1 MLKDMIKLNK
11 KQIIL
16 ELDKIHGYDLAQSF
30 LELDQDEKTKLYTI
44 LTNEKLAELV
54 SYLEPDEAALVLQ
67 DFDIIKQKQVIEE
80 MEPDDAADIISEF
93 EEDNQEQLL
102 EVLADSDEISALIDY
117 DEDETGSAMTTL
129 LLTLT
134 PDMDVKQA
142 TKRVIKQAPD
152 VESISTLFVIDD
164 FNRFLGIVG
173 LKKLLKAKLPL
184 TIKDIMSDQPSV
196 LDTDPITETIAKI
209 RNYAIYEIPVVN
221 DQREL
226 LGMVTLD
233 DALDIYEDEAQE
245 DFEKLSA
252 LPETIDQNTFK
263 TAMHRIPWLLML
275 LVISIPIS
283 LVTSLFA
290 EVLTAVAILIIF
302 QPLISG
308 SAGNVATQTLAVTL
322 KMFAKNEEGVL
333 KNSAREI
340 FTGMINGFVIGIVAF
355 GVTFLFASFNRDLT
369 DVPLKIAF
377 IVGLS
382 LWLTVLIAPII
393 AVLVPV
399 TLKKLKIDPA
409 VASGPFITTLIDLSA
424 ISLYFG
430 LATILLGGA

>member
-1 MLKDMIKLNK
+1 MLKDILKLKRKDMIQKLD
-11 KQIIL
+11 
-16 ELDKIHGYDLAQSF
+16 EIHSFDMAQSF
-30 LELDQDEKTKLYTI
+30 LELSHEERIKLYTVI
-44 LTNEKLAELV
+44 NNEKLADLV

-67 DFDIIKQKQVIEE
+67 DFDLIKQKQLIEE
-80 MEPDDAADIISEF
+80 MEPDDAADIISEL
-93 EEDNQEQLL
+93 EEDDQEQLL
-102 EVLADSDEISALIDY
+102 NALEDSSKLLSLIDY
-117 DEDETGSAMTTL
+117 DENETGSAMTTL
-129 LLTLT
+129 LLTLH

-142 TKRVIKQAPD
+142 TKKVIKEAPE
-152 VESISTLFVIDD
+152 VESISTLFVVDHA
-164 FNRFLGIVG
+164 NHFLGIVG

-184 TIKDIMSDQPSV
+184 TIKDIMIDQPSV
-196 LDTDPITETIAKI
+196 YDTDPITETISKI

-221 DQREL
+221 QNQEL
-226 LGMVTLD
+226 VGMVTLD
-233 DALDIYEDEAQE
+233 DALDIYEEEAQE

-252 LPETIDQNTFK
+252 LPETIEQNAFK

-275 LVISIPIS
+275 LIISIPIS
-283 LVTSLFA
+283 LVTSLFG

-333 KNSAREI
+333 KNSYREI
-340 FTGMINGFVIGIVAF
+340 LTGIINGFAIGLVAF
-355 GVTFLFASFNRDLT
+355 GITYLFTSMNQQLT
-369 DVPLKIAF
+369 DIPFKISF

-399 TLKKLKIDPA
+399 TLKKLKLDPA

-430 LATILLGGA
+430 LATILLGGV

>member
-1 MLKDMIKLNK
+1 MLKEILKLKRKDMIQKL
-11 KQIIL
+11 
-16 ELDKIHGYDLAQSF
+16 DDIHGFDMAQSF
-30 LELDQDEKTKLYTI
+30 LELDHEERLKLYTVI
-44 LTNEKLAELV
+44 NNEKLADLV

-67 DFDIIKQKQVIEE
+67 DFDLIKQKQVIEE
-80 MEPDDAADIISEF
+80 MEPDDAADIISEL
-93 EEDNQEQLL
+93 EEDNQELL
-102 EVLADSDEISALIDY
+102 LNALEDSSEILSLIEY

-129 LLTLT
+129 LLTLN

-142 TKRVIKQAPD
+142 TKKVIKEAPE
-152 VESISTLFVIDD
+152 VETISTLFVVDD
-164 FNRFLGIVG
+164 QNHFLGIVG

-184 TIKDIMSDQPSV
+184 TIKDIMTDQPSV
-196 LDTDPITETIAKI
+196 YDSDPITDTISKI

-221 DQREL
+221 HNQEL

-252 LPETIDQNTFK
+252 LPETIDQNAFK

-275 LVISIPIS
+275 LIISIPIS
-283 LVTSLFA
+283 LVTSLFG

-333 KNSAREI
+333 KNSYREI
-340 FTGMINGFVIGIVAF
+340 VTGIINGFVIGLVAF
-355 GVTFLFASFNRDLT
+355 GVTYLFTSMNQQLT
-369 DVPLKIAF
+369 DIPFKIAF

-399 TLKKLKIDPA
+399 TLKKLKLDPA

-430 LATILLGGA
+430 LATILLGGV